1 MPIQIKRSIDI
12 ENVVREALAPYMTAY
27 CLPLPASVDLPSVA
41 VEQVG
46 GRSAN
51 TIDEFDIV
59 LDVRAK
65 NEAESLETMRNAV
78 GILKA
83 VAESQTTPM
92 HYVSEN
98 TKPAWIIDTVRP
110 DVAMCRARLSVTV
123 HMENVT
129 INEIRS
135 GGFNNGN

>member
-46 GRSAN
+46 GRSSN

-65 NEAESLETMRNAV
+65 NEAESLDAVLENPALSNA
-78 GILKA
+78 
-83 VAESQTTPM
+83 QTTPM